1 MINPAQLVLLS
12 CALSAAATYFLI
24 GYLREHHIGQPI
36 REEGNQA
43 HLKKQGTPTMG
54 GLAFIPVAL
63 ILSLLVNGVHYA
75 SILLLIGTVGFGAIG
90 FLDDYEKV
98 RKAQNEGLTP
108 RQKLILQAALAVV
121 MVCIVYFSDPSTAVQ
136 RIPLFNWKWN
146 LGFLWIPLLA
156 FVVVG
161 TVNAVNLTDGLDG
174 LLTGVSIP
182 VFLTIGLISVT
193 HVLAGAP
200 VFQVFQSAMIFMGA
214 LAGYLFFNANPASI
228 MMGDTGSMAIG
239 GAITAMMLALNESL
253 FLVILG
259 GVYVIEALS
268 VIIQVAYFKKTGGKR
283 IFLMS
288 PLHHHYELKGFAEQK
303 VTAAFS
309 LISMILCLITLS
321 IM

>member
-1 MINPAQLVLLS
+1 MINPAQLVLLA

-36 REEGNQA
+36 RKEGNQE

-63 ILSLLVNGVHYA
+63 ILTLIVNGFHYA

-121 MVCIVYFSDPSTAVQ
+121 MVCIVYFADPSTAVQ

-174 LLTGVSIP
+174 LLTGVTIP

-193 HVLAGAP
+193 HVLSGTP
-200 VFQVFQSAMIFMGA
+200 VFQSAMIFAGA

-239 GAITAMMLALNESL
+239 GAITAMMLSLNVSL

-259 GVYVIEALS
+259 GVYVMEALS
-268 VIIQVAYFKKTGGKR
+268 VIIQVAYFRKTGGKR

-288 PLHHHYELKGFAEQK
+288 PIHHHFELKGFAEQK

-309 LISMILCLITLS
+309 LVSMILCLITLS
-321 IM
+321 II